1 MSDKAPINVVIC
13 WHMHQPQYHDL
24 GSGRY
29 FQPWTYLHAIKDYV
43 DMVAHLEQ
51 VPEARAVVNFAPI
64 LLEQLDDYRRQV
76 AEFNAG
82 TAMTISD
89 PLLEALGSTVLPADE
104 DARMQLIH
112 SCLRAN
118 QERLIDRFP
127 AYQLLANVARWM
139 LKHPAALCYLDDQF
153 LIDLLVW
160 YHLAWTGET
169 IRREDP
175 RILRLQDKAHHF
187 SLQDRRELMQVI
199 GEILDGL
206 LPRYRALA
214 ESGRLELAFS
224 PYAHPIVPLLL
235 DIESARQAMPEA
247 PLPDGQGYPGGEARA
262 VWHIR
267 QGRAVFE
274 RFFGFTPAGCW
285 PSEGS
290 VSDATL
296 RLLEQ
301 EGIRWAATGESVLHN
316 SLQQDD
322 QHKDDSRETA
332 LFQPWHLP
340 GGELACFFRDDGL
353 SDAVGF
359 NYSDWHAD
367 DAVANLIHHL
377 ENIAAASPEPE
388 RHVVSIIL
396 DGENAWEYYPENGY
410 YFLQA
415 LYQQLAAHPAIN
427 LTTFSDCL
435 DHDVEVSELQSLVA
449 GSWVYGS
456 FSTWIGDPDKNRGW
470 NMLIE
475 AKEAVD
481 RVLAAGSLSP
491 EQQERIELQLA
502 ICEGSD
508 WFWWFGDYNPSDSVE
523 DFDSLFRLQ
532 LANLYQLLGQTPP
545 EYLAHAFS
553 FGARGEGPARGGVM
567 RQGRS
572 GHG

>member
-29 FQPWTYLHAIKDYV
+29 FQPWTYLHAVKDYV
-43 DMVAHLEQ
+43 DMAAHLEQ
-51 VPEARAVVNFAPI
+51 VPAARAVVNFAPI

-76 AEFNAG
+76 AAFNDG

-89 PLLEALGSTVLPADE
+89 PLLEALGSTVLPADDE
-104 DARMQLIH
+104 ARMQLIH
-112 SCLRAN
+112 ACLRAN

-127 AYQLLANVARWM
+127 AYKLLARVARWM
-139 LKHPAALCYLDDQF
+139 LKHPAALGYLDDQF

-169 IRREDP
+169 VRRQDL
-175 RILRLQDKAHHF
+175 RIQRLQDKGHHF

-214 ESGRLELAFS
+214 EAGRVELAFS

-235 DIESARQAMPEA
+235 EMESARQAMPEA

-267 QGRAVFE
+267 KGKAVFE
-274 RFFGFTPAGCW
+274 RFFGFVPAGCW
-285 PSEGS
+285 PSEGG

-301 EGIRWAATGESVLHN
+301 EGIRWAATGESVLHH
-316 SLQQDD
+316 SLKHDD
-322 QHKDDSRETA
+322 LHKDDSRETA

-340 GGELACFFRDDGL
+340 DGELACFFRDDGL

-367 DAVANLIHHL
+367 DAVANLVHHL
-377 ENIAAASPEPE
+377 ENIAAASPDPQ

-410 YFLQA
+410 YFLHA
-415 LYQQLAAHPAIN
+415 LYSQLAAHPGIN
-427 LTTFSDCL
+427 LSTFSDCL
-435 DHDVEVSELQSLVA
+435 DRGVEVSELKSLVA

-470 NMLIE
+470 EMLIE

-481 RVLAAGSLSP
+481 RVLAGGGLSP
-491 EQQERIELQLA
+491 EQREKIELQLA

-508 WFWWFGDYNPSDSVE
+508 WFWWFGDYNPSDSVQ

-532 LANLYQLLGQTPP
+532 LANLYQLLGETPP

-553 FGARGEGPARGGVM
+553 FGARDGEGPARGGVM
-567 RQGRS
+567 RQGQQ
-572 GHG
+572 